1 LNSHYRKAVGALL
14 VYDVTKKSTFYNC
27 QRWLSE
33 VRQFTEPYCIVM
45 LVGNKIDLVER
56 NNKKREVSY
65 EEGKA
70 FAIENQIM
78 FSETSAL
85 SNLRV
90 TESFEDLLQEIYNER
105 RKVSRIQK
113 KGNSGTIIL
122 NAPNKKEDYNKNC
135 C

>member
-1 LNSHYRKAVGALL
+1 
-14 VYDVTKKSTFYNC
+14 
-27 QRWLSE
+27 
-33 VRQFTEPYCIVM
+33 M

-56 NNKKREVSY
+56 NNRKREVSF

-70 FAIENQIM
+70 FAAENQIM

-113 KGNSGTIIL
+113 KTNSGTIIL
-122 NAPNKKEDYNKNC
+122 NNPYTKDNDKGC